1 MRTQA
6 SDAAGYEEDDA
17 PRMTRRLDDI
27 EQRPG
32 NSDERIRELVTALG
46 DPHHPQHAQSIF
58 ELVAI
63 GPPAVSALGAA
74 LSPDQ
79 PWLTS
84 YRAAEAIAQIGDGR
98 ASGALI
104 NALRH
109 PNSNVRW
116 SVVRAL
122 AEVGDTRTL
131 WALRRV
137 ANEDRGKTSWGE
149 SVADTAQLALDRLQS
164 RSALLRFTE
173 PVKTALATVLMFAA
187 LLFAAERVQAVLAEL
202 RRDVPAPV
210 VAASSTDPD
219 STAEAGEEGA
229 GAAVEEAT
237 ATTTTE
243 PEATAAPTTTQG
255 PAQIVG
261 TVRAGTGNVRSAPS
275 LGNNVI
281 GLVNRGDQVIFLGVS
296 GDWYLIRLGS
306 TVAPTSRIRGEQG
319 WVSRI
324 VVDDPPQPVPTV
336 QPGQRD

>member
-1 MRTQA
+1 MSTQA
-6 SDAAGYEEDDA
+6 QDAAGFPEDDV
-17 PRMTRRLDDI
+17 PRMTARLDDF
-27 EQRPG
+27 EQRPR
-32 NSDERIRELVTALG
+32 NNDDRVRELIIALG
-46 DPHHPQHAQSIF
+46 DPNHPQHAQAVS

-63 GPPAVSALGAA
+63 GPAAVPSLGAA
-74 LSPDQ
+74 LGPDR

-164 RSALLRFTE
+164 RSALLRFSE
-173 PVKTALATVLMFAA
+173 PIKTALVFVAMFAA
-187 LLFAAERVQAVLAEL
+187 LLFAADRVQAVVAEL
-202 RRDVPAPV
+202 RRDAAVPAA
-210 VAASSTDPD
+210 VAVAPAEEAAT
-219 STAEAGEEGA
+219 TATAGTEAATA
-229 GAAVEEAT
+229 GAT
-237 ATTTTE
+237 ATSGLDAASAPSATT
-243 PEATAAPTTTQG
+243 G
-255 PAQIVG
+255 PATLAG
-261 TVRAGTGNVRSAPS
+261 TVVAGTGNVRSSPA
-275 LGNNVI
+275 LGNNII
-281 GLVNRGDQVIFLGVS
+281 GLVNKGDEVVFLGVS
-296 GDWYLIRLGS
+296 GDWFLIQLGPK
-306 TVAPTSRIRGEQG
+306 VATTSKIRGGQG

-324 VVDDPPQPVPTV
+324 VVDEPAQPVPTV
-336 QPGQRD
+336 RPSATR